1 MDIQIKEV
9 TTKAEMKA
17 FINFPDELYRDH
29 PCFVPAL
36 KMDEASTLSA
46 RKNPAF
52 DYCEARYWLAYKN
65 CKVVG
70 RVAGIINN
78 AYIVKWKN
86 KYIRFG
92 WIDFEDDLNISRLL
106 LQQVENWAK
115 EKGLNAMH
123 GPLGFTD
130 LDHEGALI
138 EGFDQLGTMAS
149 IYNHPYYQNHF
160 EKLGFVKET
169 DWVEY
174 KITPDDVVPER
185 LVKLAAIVERRLK
198 LTVVRARKPKE
209 ILPYSTAIFEL
220 INDAYSDLFGVTP
233 LTRRQMD
240 YYTRQYFS
248 FMKVDYVTIIVD
260 SEGKLAAFG
269 ITMPSLS
276 RALQKCKGKL
286 FPFGFIHLLKAMNR
300 NDMAD
305 LLMVAIRRDLQGK
318 GVNAMLMKEIY
329 HAYLRNGVTTVETNH
344 ELEDNTRVLSLWE
357 GFNAVQHKR
366 RRCFIKHFQVNPGR

>member
-1 MDIQIKEV
+1 
-9 TTKAEMKA
+9 MKA

-344 ELEDNTRVLSLWE
+344 ELEDNTKVQSLWE
-357 GFNAVQHKR
+357 HFNAVQHKR
-366 RRCFIKHFQVNPGR
+366 RRCFIKHF

>member
-1 MDIQIKEV
+1 MDIQIKEA
-9 TTKAEMKA
+9 TTKAEIKA
-17 FINFPDELYRDH
+17 FINFPDELYEDH
-29 PCFVPAL
+29 PYFVPSL
-36 KMDEASTLSA
+36 RFDEAATLSP

-65 CKVVG
+65 NKIVG
-70 RVAGIINN
+70 RIAGIINN
-78 AYIVKWKN
+78 AYIDKWEN

-106 LQQVENWAK
+106 LQEVENWAK

-130 LDHEGALI
+130 LDHEGTLI
-138 EGFDQLGTMAS
+138 EGFDQLGTLAS

-160 EKLGFVKET
+160 EQLGFVKEV

-174 KITPDDVVPER
+174 KIAVDKVVPER
-185 LVKLAAIVERRLK
+185 IVKLASIVERRLK
-198 LTVVRARKPKE
+198 LTVIRAKKPKE
-209 ILPYSTAIFEL
+209 ILRYATAIFEL
-220 INDAYSDLFGVTP
+220 INDTYSDLFGVTA

-240 YYTRQYFS
+240 YYTKQYFS

-260 SEGKLAAFG
+260 SEGKLAAFN

-276 RALQKCKGKL
+276 RALQKNRGKL
-286 FPFGFIHLLKAMNR
+286 LPFGFIPLLKAMKK

-305 LLMVAIRRDLQGK
+305 LLMVAIRKDLQGK
-318 GVNAMLMKEIY
+318 GVNAMLMKATYDTYIK
-329 HAYLRNGVTTVETNH
+329 NGVTTVETNH
-344 ELEDNTRVLSLWE
+344 ELEDNSKVQSLWE
-357 GFNAVQHKR
+357 NFNVERHKR
-366 RRCFIKHFQVNPGR
+366 RRCFIKHF

>member
-17 FINFPDELYRDH
+17 FINFPDELYKDN
-29 PCFVPAL
+29 PYFVPSL
-36 KMDEASTLSA
+36 RFDEAATLSPE
-46 RKNPAF
+46 KNPAF

-65 CKVVG
+65 NKVVG
-70 RVAGIINN
+70 RIAGIINN
-78 AYIVKWKN
+78 AYIDKWKN

-92 WIDFEDDLNISRLL
+92 WIDFEDDVNISRLL
-106 LQQVENWAK
+106 LQEVENWAK

-130 LDHEGALI
+130 LDHEGTLI
-138 EGFDQLGTMAS
+138 EGFDQLGTLAS

-160 EKLGFVKET
+160 EQLGFVKET

-174 KITPDDVVPER
+174 KIAVDKVVPER
-185 LVKLAAIVERRLK
+185 IAKLASIVERRLK
-198 LTVVRARKPKE
+198 LKLIRTKKPKE
-209 ILPYSTAIFEL
+209 ILAYSTAIFEM
-220 INDAYSDLFGVTP
+220 INDTYSDLFGVTP

-240 YYTRQYFS
+240 YYTKQYFS

-260 SEGKLAAFG
+260 SEGKLAAFN

-276 RALQKCKGKL
+276 RALQKNRGKL
-286 FPFGFIHLLKAMNR
+286 LPFGFIPLLKAMKK

-305 LLMVAIRRDLQGK
+305 LLMVAIRKDLQGK
-318 GVNAMLMKEIY
+318 GVNAMLMKATYDTYIK
-329 HAYLRNGVTTVETNH
+329 NGVTTVETNH
-344 ELEDNTRVLSLWE
+344 ELEDNTKVQSLWE
-357 GFNAVQHKR
+357 NFNVKQHKR
-366 RRCFIKHFQVNPGR
+366 RRCFIKHF